1 MDEPLLLLVVVRGDG
16 RHCQLGLH
24 LYLSLLAAG
33 LTAVMEHHWAGY
45 NANEGRTVPRVA
57 PDDCTIVV
65 L

>member
-1 MDEPLLLLVVVRGDG
+1 MDEPLLVVVRGDG

-24 LYLSLLAAG
+24 LYLSLAAG

>member
-1 MDEPLLLLVVVRGDG
+1 MVVRGDG
-16 RHCQLGLH
+16 SHCQLGLH
-24 LYLSLLAAG
+24 LYLSLAPG
-33 LTAVMEHHWAGY
+33 LTAVMEHHRAGY